1 MLAAK
6 ISVSF
11 VLSLLLTL
19 LAYAD
24 DYFIDEYEFKW
35 KVFEQG
41 DLVMN
46 IVKTEETTIV
56 QLRSGHS
63 FSRSY
68 LRLSPAEAVKI
79 AAALQ
84 QTRSFF
90 NRHKGTD
97 TDVSDKVQAGD
108 YVVTFRTSAKYGF
121 SVTIRDP
128 SLFSMDAFSVDRAQA
143 TKLQPVLME
152 TPTMVE
158 FIDERLVLD

>member
-1 MLAAK
+1 MLAAR
-6 ISVSF
+6 ISISF
-11 VLSLLLTL
+11 ILSLPLTL
-19 LAYAD
+19 FAYAD
-24 DYFIDEYEFKW
+24 DYFIDEYEFEW

-46 IVKTEETTIV
+46 IVKTEETTNV
-56 QLRSGHS
+56 QLWSGDS

-79 AAALQ
+79 AGALQ

-90 NRHKGTD
+90 NQHKGTD

-108 YVVTFRTSAKYGF
+108 YIVTFRTSAKYGF

-128 SLFSMDAFSVDRAQA
+128 SLFSMDAFSLDRTQA
-143 TKLQPVLME
+143 TKLQPVLLDA
-152 TPTMVE
+152 PTMVE
-158 FIDERLVLD
+158 FIDEKLVLD